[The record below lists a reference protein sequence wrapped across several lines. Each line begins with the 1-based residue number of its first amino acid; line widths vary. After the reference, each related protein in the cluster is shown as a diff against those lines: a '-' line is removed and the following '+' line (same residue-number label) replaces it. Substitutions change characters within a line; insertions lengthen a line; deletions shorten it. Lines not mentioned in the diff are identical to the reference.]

1 MLYKNGLAWKDT
13 SSWCG
18 LFKNRTIILQS
29 TAWFVAMAAILICTA
44 SVQAHA
50 TDTSV
55 APLGSLAFEGLIPA
69 TELCDDD
76 YWIEGTELCTHG
88 PDMAPTHL
96 DRLDSA
102 EALAGLQRT
111 ASSVICDGD
120 GVSGKRVQ
128 LMYVRSEDVPDR
140 YDEYVDSFRTMAI
153 ELDLIFDASAH
164 ATGGHRHVRYVT
176 DEDCQAVILNIV
188 VPASANDSFR
198 SAILAVREQGFND
211 PDRKYL
217 MFADANVYC
226 GIATVISDTRPTPD
240 NRNNHQPGYA
250 RVDNG
255 CWRHSVAA
263 HELVHLF
270 GGVQTNAPNSS
281 GGWHCV
287 DEWDLMCYSDSP
299 YYPSMEYI
307 CPVNNQ
313 WLLDCNH
320 DDYYHTNPPA
330 GSYLATNWNV
340 ANSAFLIDRD
350 EVHNLPPEV
359 EISQPNSSAAFTAP
373 ATITITAQASDSD
386 GVVTKVEFYHE
397 ATLLATVTDGP
408 YTFGWTEVVSG
419 TYTITAKAFDDA
431 GASTTSEPLIIL
443 VMEAPAGPPDDTEEG
458 APRVS
463 NTIYLPFVSRQ
474 LRD

>member
-1 MLYKNGLAWKDT
+1 MSSKNAAEWGWSHKHLVVVPYAVAGLVALAAMMLY
-13 SSWCG
+13 SSP
-18 LFKNRTIILQS
+18 I
-29 TAWFVAMAAILICTA
+29 
-44 SVQAHA
+44 QAHA
-50 TDTSV
+50 VDASS
-55 APLGSLAFEGLIPA
+55 PLGSLALDGLVA
-69 TELCDDD
+69 NTELCDLD
-76 YWIEGTELCTHG
+76 YWIEGTDLCTHG
-88 PDMAPTHL
+88 PDMTPPPL
-96 DRLDSA
+96 DIVGSG
-102 EALAGLQRT
+102 ALAGPPVT
-111 ASSVICDGD
+111 ASSVICEGD

-128 LMYVRSEDVPDR
+128 MMYVRSEDAPDR
-140 YDEYVDSFRTMAI
+140 YDEYVESFRKLAI

-176 DEDCQAVILNIV
+176 DDDCQAVILNVV

-198 SAILAVREQGFND
+198 GTILAIRELGYND

-217 MFADANVYC
+217 MLTDANVYC
-226 GIATVISDTRPTPD
+226 GIATVIADTRPTPD

-270 GGVQTNAPNSS
+270 GGVQTNAPNTS

-299 YYPSMEYI
+299 FYPSMEYI
-307 CPVNNQ
+307 CPVTSQ

-359 EISQPNSSAAFTAP
+359 EITSPISATGLTAP
-373 ATITITAQASDSD
+373 ATITVTAEASDSD
-386 GVVTKVEFYHE
+386 GVVTKVEFYHD
-397 ATLLATVTDGP
+397 ATLLKTMTDNP
-408 YTFGWTEVVSG
+408 FVFVWKNVVSG
-419 TYTITAKAFDDA
+419 TYTITAKAYDDA
-431 GASTTSEPLIIL
+431 GASTTSQPVMMVVAEAPTEPL
-443 VMEAPAGPPDDTEEG
+443 DDIEEG
-458 APRVS
+458 APRQFSIVH
-463 NTIYLPFVSRQ
+463 LPFVVR
-474 LRD
+474 LKTD